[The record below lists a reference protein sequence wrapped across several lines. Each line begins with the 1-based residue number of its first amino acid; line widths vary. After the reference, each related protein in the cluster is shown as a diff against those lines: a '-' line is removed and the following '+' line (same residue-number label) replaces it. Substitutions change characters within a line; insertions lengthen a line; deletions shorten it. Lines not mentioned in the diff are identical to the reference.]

1 MKIKEVRKILSEKE
15 GVNRVKIT
23 RNGEVHLHVQ
33 WGRGDGG
40 GSPWWVYIGRIK
52 DIRCELMGEY

>member
-1 MKIKEVRKILSEKE
+1 MKIKEVRKILSEKN

-40 GSPWWVYIGRIK
+40 GSPWWVYIGNVEN
-52 DIRCELMGEY
+52 IRQELMEQF